1 MSGRDAKNAHT
12 AKTLASLPT
21 ETLEDMLRW
30 YALSDND
37 VSEEHISEIISELK
51 SREGGDSEP
60 DIEGAINSF
69 FAVYNEAEAEYR
81 CSDECSN
88 DANDRIITLE
98 RRRRRFSKAIIVLA
112 AVITLLLATSLVAY
126 ATGHDMWRAVAA
138 WTSELFGFTQEE
150 TETQG
155 TFGSSTTEP
164 QSSEFTN
171 IEDALNASGLSC
183 EIDPS
188 WLPDGFE
195 GPVVSVVNLNST
207 LIVVADYYSGSRN
220 IKIQAVDVTND
231 AVAIYE
237 KDNEA
242 VFTYIQGDI
251 THYIMDNIEK
261 PVAVWRA
268 NGIECSIS
276 GDISQE
282 ELLYI
287 IDSIY

>member
-1 MSGRDAKNAHT
+1 MSGRDAKNVYT
-12 AKTLASLPT
+12 KKTLALLPT

-30 YALSDND
+30 YALCDD
-37 VSEEHISEIISELK
+37 VSEERISEIISELK
-51 SREGGDSEP
+51 SREEGDCEP

-69 FAVYNEAEAEYR
+69 FEVYNEDETECR
-81 CSDECSN
+81 CLDECSN
-88 DANDRIITLE
+88 VAQDRIITPKQ
-98 RRRRRFSKAIIVLA
+98 RRRRFSKAIIVLA

-155 TFGSSTTEP
+155 TFGSTTEP
-164 QSSEFTN
+164 QLSEFTG
-171 IEDALNASGLSC
+171 IEEALNASDLSC

-188 WLPDGFE
+188 WVPEEFE

-220 IKIQAVDVTND
+220 IKIQAVGVNND
-231 AVAIYE
+231 AVAVYE
-237 KDNEA
+237 KDDED
-242 VFTYIQGDI
+242 VSTYVRGDV
-251 THYIMDNIEK
+251 THYIMDNIER
-261 PVAVWRA
+261 PVAVWRT

-282 ELLYI
+282 ELLCI
-287 IDSIY
+287 INSIY

>member
-1 MSGRDAKNAHT
+1 MSGRDAKNVYT
-12 AKTLASLPT
+12 KKTLALLPT

-30 YALSDND
+30 YALCDD
-37 VSEEHISEIISELK
+37 VSEERISEIISELK
-51 SREGGDSEP
+51 SREEGDCEP

-69 FAVYNEAEAEYR
+69 FEVYNEAETECR
-81 CSDECSN
+81 CLDECSN
-88 DANDRIITLE
+88 VAQDRIITPKQ
-98 RRRRRFSKAIIVLA
+98 RRRRFSKAIIVLA

-155 TFGSSTTEP
+155 TFGSTTEP
-164 QSSEFTN
+164 QLSEFTG
-171 IEDALNASGLSC
+171 IEEALNASGLSC

-188 WLPDGFE
+188 WVPEEFE

-220 IKIQAVDVTND
+220 IKIQAVGVNND
-231 AVAIYE
+231 AVAVYE
-237 KDNEA
+237 KDDED
-242 VFTYIQGDI
+242 VSTYVRGDV
-251 THYIMDNIEK
+251 THYIMDNIER